1 MNGIDWQYSAFP
13 ELAPLAVYEILALR
27 QRVFVVEQQCPF
39 LDADGCDLSAKHLM
53 GRRDGRLLAYARV
66 LPPGVKYAEHSI
78 GRLVVDPPARKGGLG
93 RAAMREAIRRI
104 VVADG
109 PVPIRLQAQE
119 YLADTLY
126 EPLGFERIGSPYDE
140 DGIPHVDM
148 RRCP

>member
-27 QRVFVVEQQCPF
+27 QRVFVVEQKCPF
-39 LDADGCDLSAKHLM
+39 LDADGHDLSAKHLM

-78 GRLVVDPPARKGGLG
+78 GRLVVDPRARKSGLG

-126 EPLGFERIGSPYDE
+126 EPLGFERISDPYDE

-148 RRCP
+148 RRCR